1 MHRQDLQTNSGT
13 TDSETINK
21 IDDNTLDI
29 LGLIKNKRFPE
40 RLGKEHIKTLPVR
53 AFDGKI
59 HLITEINDVS
69 DAIKTLRMYPVLGFD
84 TETRPVFRKGVQHNV
99 ALLQLSTPKEAFLF
113 RLNHLGFTN
122 ELVALLEDSTI
133 LKVGVA
139 ILDDVRGLQKLSN
152 FKADGFIELADIA
165 GDLGI
170 VTCGLRNLAAIFLG
184 VRITK
189 KAQLTNW
196 ERAVINLKQ
205 SLYAATDAW
214 ICLEMYIFLER
225 ENLLPKNRIL
235 QMPGSLNESSS
246 GSTNYNKS

>member
-1 MHRQDLQTNSGT
+1 MHRQDLQTNSDT
-13 TDSETINK
+13 ADSETFNK
-21 IDDNTLDI
+21 IDDNTLEI
-29 LGLIKNKRFPE
+29 TGLIKNKRFPE

-59 HLITEINDVS
+59 HLITEIKDVS
-69 DAIKTLRMYPVLGFD
+69 YAIKTLRKYPILGFD
-84 TETRPVFRKGVQHNV
+84 TETRPVFRKGVHNV
-99 ALLQLSTPKEAFLF
+99 SLLQLSTSKEAFLF
-113 RLNHLGFTN
+113 RLNHLGFPN

-196 ERAVINLKQ
+196 ERPVINSKQ

-214 ICLEMYIFLER
+214 ICLEMYLFLER
-225 ENLLPKNRIL
+225 EKLLPENRIW

-246 GSTNYNKS
+246 SIKNNNKS